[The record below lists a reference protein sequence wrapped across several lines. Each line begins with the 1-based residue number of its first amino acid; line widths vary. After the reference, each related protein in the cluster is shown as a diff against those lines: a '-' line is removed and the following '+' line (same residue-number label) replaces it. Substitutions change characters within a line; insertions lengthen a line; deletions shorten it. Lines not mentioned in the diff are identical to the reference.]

1 MFRYVED
8 IADFLLFCM
17 QYGTVDWIEYEMDN
31 SIVTWLLTTVCAPQC
46 IKNPYVL
53 AKLVEVLFVTPQNQN
68 LHNMVMFHPIAQSVL
83 VSSLMKFYVD
93 IETTGNVRTA
103 YFDVYIYLMA
113 FVFRRALSSTTS
125 SPFGTTLVTC
135 SRGCGRMRCNG
146 RG

>member
-1 MFRYVED
+1 MED

-17 QYGTVDWIEYEMDN
+17 QYGTMDWIEYDMDN

-93 IETTGNVRTA
+93 IETTGNVSDSKSGRVNA
-103 YFDVYIYLMA
+103 LLIAPLSS
-113 FVFRRALSSTTS
+113 FRRAPNSTTS
-125 SPFGTTLVTC
+125 LRSATTSVTC
-135 SRGCGRMRCNG
+135 SRICGRTRCNV
-146 RG
+146 RA

>member
-1 MFRYVED
+1 MRCPSGEYMMITVNQSCRSKCSFAELSNNKNNDVRVCACRYVED

-103 YFDVYIYLMA
+103 YFDAY
-113 FVFRRALSSTTS
+113 T
-125 SPFGTTLVTC
+125 
-135 SRGCGRMRCNG
+135 
-146 RG
+146 

>member
-1 MFRYVED
+1 
-8 IADFLLFCM
+8 M
-17 QYGTVDWIEYEMDN
+17 QYGTVDWIEYDMDN

-68 LHNMVMFHPIAQSVL
+68 LHNMVMFHPIAQTVL

-93 IETTGNVRTA
+93 IETTGNVSSNLICQTTDA
-103 YFDVYIYLMA
+103 NISLNPTLHF
-113 FVFRRALSSTTS
+113 RALNSMTS
-125 SPFGTTLVTC
+125 LLFGTTLATC
-135 SRGCGRMRCNG
+135 LRGCGKTLCSA

>member
-1 MFRYVED
+1 MED

-17 QYGTVDWIEYEMDN
+17 QYGTVDWIEYDMDN

-68 LHNMVMFHPIAQSVL
+68 LHNMVMFHPIAQKEL

-93 IETTGNVRTA
+93 IETTGNVSQQVKA
-103 YFDVYIYLMA
+103 YYCNIFQIFQL
-113 FVFRRALSSTTS
+113 FRES
-125 SPFGTTLVTC
+125 FIDCIV
-135 SRGCGRMRCNG
+135 
-146 RG
+146 